1 MRAEL
6 RSLLPPFPSP
16 PSSQVAMLSV
26 NDAAMQ
32 KLMLEALG
40 SLLGAGELL
49 GASKGVNPFLVPFD
63 EAEGIDKLE
72 TLQVHARLWRVIA
85 A

>member
-1 MRAEL
+1 
-6 RSLLPPFPSP
+6 
-16 PSSQVAMLSV
+16 MLSV

-85 A
+85 SRRFRCMHADGA